1 MFGILTTP
9 LKVLFL
15 ALALYG
21 ISFIPVQGRPLWKH
35 IEISALRGW
44 ETGVEFFIDQV
55 GEVKRSLKTWIKKRP
70 LAGKKKKGS
79 PREQFTD
86 SEEKELEKV
95 LPNK

>member
-9 LKVLFL
+9 LKLLFI

-21 ISFIPVQGRPLWKH
+21 ISFIPLQGRPLWKH
-35 IEISALRGW
+35 VHIYALRGW
-44 ETGVEFFIDQV
+44 DRGSEFMMDQV
-55 GEVKRSLKTWIKKRP
+55 DEVKKYSKAWIKKKP

>member
-1 MFGILTTP
+1 MM
-9 LKVLFL
+9 
-15 ALALYG
+15 
-21 ISFIPVQGRPLWKH
+21 
-35 IEISALRGW
+35 
-44 ETGVEFFIDQV
+44 DQV
-55 GEVKRSLKTWIKKRP
+55 DEVKKYSKAWIKKKP